1 MAKRQASRRARK
13 NSKESVRLALAR
25 GLVRALVA
33 HGAIET
39 SEAHAKVL
47 KPFIDKLVTRVREGS
62 PASRRLIFAR
72 LGQDKEA
79 VEGLFVRVSQVNGR
93 TSGFTRIVKLGS
105 RIGDRAP
112 MARLE
117 WVDKVEVKSEKL
129 KVKSEKTEETSETKK
144 TVKISK
150 KGSQKLAK

>member
-33 HGAIET
+33 HGAIEI

-47 KPFIDKLVTRVREGS
+47 KPFVDKLVTRVLEGS

-79 VEGLFVRVSQVNGR
+79 VEGLFVRVSQMNGR

-117 WVDKVEVKSEKL
+117 WVDKIQL
-129 KVKSEKTEETSETKK
+129 KTEKTEPKEKPKTEKAVKTKK
-144 TVKISK
+144 K
-150 KGSQKLAK
+150 

>member
-33 HGAIET
+33 HGAIEI

-47 KPFIDKLVTRVREGS
+47 KPFVDKLVTRVREGS

-79 VEGLFVRVSQVNGR
+79 VEGLFVRVAQVSGR

-117 WVDKVEVKSEKL
+117 WVDKIEVKSDKLEEKSKKAE
-129 KVKSEKTEETSETKK
+129 KVAK
-144 TVKISK
+144 TVKKIRVK
-150 KGSQKLAK
+150 KEDS

>member
-1 MAKRQASRRARK
+1 MSKRQASRRARK
-13 NSKESVRLALAR
+13 NSKENVRLALAR

-33 HGAIET
+33 HGNIET

-47 KPFIDKLVTRVREGS
+47 KPFVDKLVTRVREGS

-79 VEGLFVRVSQVNGR
+79 VEGLFARVAQVNGR
-93 TSGFTRIVKLGS
+93 TSGFTRIVKLGL

-117 WVDKVEVKSEKL
+117 WVDKVSKLAVDTVEVKSQNA
-129 KVKSEKTEETSETKK
+129 KVKNKDKKEEKPKQVIK
-144 TVKISK
+144 
-150 KGSQKLAK
+150 